1 MSSTLHSSTNFKKNH
16 PQINFP
22 EMSISGLINPNP
34 RFLSSLSSSSSPKF
48 TPKLTPKSK
57 FRVSAKV
64 ASPEPNA
71 KIHSQFSAPSSATAS
86 KKDDQDK
93 REYYLN
99 LGYAI
104 RSLREEFPELFYREP
119 RFDIYRE
126 DIVFKDPLNTFT
138 GIENYK
144 TVFWALRFHGRIFFK
159 ALWVDILSVWQ
170 PMENVILIRWTVHGI
185 PRVPWESRGRF
196 DGLSEYKLD
205 KNGKIYEHKVDNIAL
220 NTLGKFKV
228 VSVEE
233 LILSLSRPSTPKP
246 TCFELSSSSSTES
259 VTSTRLMESVS
270 HYLDSALD
278 MSNRHEA
285 ETSQKT

>member
-1 MSSTLHSSTNFKKNH
+1 
-16 PQINFP
+16 
-22 EMSISGLINPNP
+22 MSISGLTNPNP
-34 RFLSSLSSSSSPKF
+34 RFLSSLSSPKF
-48 TPKLTPKSK
+48 SPNFTPNSNSNSNSEAK
-57 FRVSAKV
+57 FKIRVSASG
-64 ASPEPNA
+64 AQSNSA
-71 KIHSQFSAPSSATAS
+71 IHAQFSAPSSATAS

-93 REYYLN
+93 RDYYLN

-144 TVFWALRFHGRIFFK
+144 SLFWALRFHGRIFFK

-170 PMENVILIRWTVHGI
+170 PMENVILIRWTVHGV

-196 DGLSEYKLD
+196 DGISEYKLD

-220 NTLGKFKV
+220 NSLGKFKV

-233 LILSLSRPSTPKP
+233 LILSLGRPSTPKP
-246 TCFELSSSSSTES
+246 TCFELSSSSSSSSSSSMES
-259 VTSTRLMESVS
+259 LTSTELMNSVS

-278 MSNRHEA
+278 LSTRHEL
-285 ETSQKT
+285 ETAQKT